1 MNIPTGILMDSQ
13 PGPLGQIVI
22 NLINNAYLHAFEN
35 RADGVLTLEAELLDE
50 QVRLRVSD
58 NGAGIPPENIEKLFL
73 PFFTTKIGKG
83 GTGLGM
89 AIVQNLVTKTLGG
102 RITVESSMGY
112 GTRFDI
118 YLPRVIPDLSI

>member
-1 MNIPTGILMDSQ
+1 
-13 PGPLGQIVI
+13 LGQIVI

-35 RADGVLTLEAELLDE
+35 RADGVLTLEAELLGE

-102 RITVESSMGY
+102 RITVESSMGH